1 MSQREWAF
9 SRHARVWTCRYSP
22 LGVAFARFVGILLG
36 KGPRF
41 VPRRPRDRTGGGDK
55 GGGGGRSWVFR
66 DWIDF
71 LGIFGSLFFSRFL
84 RTGMTTS
91 TSSSLNS
98 SQDSSG
104 SDHPSSVA
112 DPLPTGDFQS
122 QASQKSLLFPP
133 IWKFQTP
140 ECGLKKTHH
149 APAPVIRAYHIFS
162 HNINKP
168 AFKK

>member
-1 MSQREWAF
+1 MGLFTTCPGLDMSLLA
-9 SRHARVWTCRYSP
+9 
-22 LGVAFARFVGILLG
+22 LGGCLCSLCWYIAVQSSSLCATG
-36 KGPRF
+36 
-41 VPRRPRDRTGGGDK
+41 PRDRTGGGDK

-122 QASQKSLLFPP
+122 QAIQKSLLFPP

-140 ECGLKKTHH
+140 ECGLKKN
-149 APAPVIRAYHIFS
+149 APRTRYPRLS
-162 HNINKP
+162 HFFP
-168 AFKK
+168 QH